1 MSKRS
6 DADAAAGC
14 FLVVWLIYA
23 LLAIAFWGFVIWAI
37 WRFVVAF
44 T

>member
-1 MSKRS
+1 MSKRN
-6 DADAAAGC
+6 DADVAAGC
-14 FLVVWLIYA
+14 FLFAWIMYA
-23 LLAIAFWGFVIWAI
+23 LAFVAFWGFVIWAI